1 MENGAPAEA
10 KMSPDFL
17 FTSCQGTIS
26 ATDLGQPITTPA
38 CEWPLLEQQIA
49 DALAAARAAGQAN
62 PLLIGAFAFTLLHQ
76 LNLFT
81 DC

>member
-1 MENGAPAEA
+1 MKTRVMDNGTPAEA

-38 CEWPLLEQQIA
+38 CEWPLLAQQITL
-49 DALAAARAAGQAN
+49 ALDAARAAG
-62 PLLIGAFAFTLLHQ
+62 
-76 LNLFT
+76 
-81 DC
+81 